1 MKNYDEND
9 YFSPDLSSRERATF
23 EIGIKLGALYHLLS
37 GVPISSDK
45 KVIESIEKGFE
56 ASISCQPYVKSV
68 KLKIIKDKIEG
79 DKSTELD
86 YDEIS
91 GEKIKAVVTIEYKL
105 IRVVAKIEWIEKL
118 QYPLMFIEKIEK
130 L

>member
-9 YFSPDLSSRERATF
+9 YFSPDLSNRERATF

-37 GVPISSDK
+37 GVPVSSDK

-56 ASISCQPYVKSV
+56 ASISCQPFVKSV
-68 KLKIIKDKIEG
+68 KLNIVKDKIEG
-79 DKSTELD
+79 NKSSEFD

-91 GEKIKAVVTIEYKL
+91 GKKIKAVVIIEYKS
-105 IRVVAKIEWIEKL
+105 IKVVAKIEWIEKL
-118 QYPLMFIEKIEK
+118 QYPLMFIEKIEE

>member
-1 MKNYDEND
+1 MSNYDENI
-9 YFSPDLSSRERATF
+9 YFSPDLSNRERATF

-68 KLKIIKDKIEG
+68 KLNILKVKIKG
-79 DKSTELD
+79 SKSTELD

-91 GEKIKAVVTIEYKL
+91 GDKIKALVTIEYKSIL
-105 IRVVAKIEWIEKL
+105 VVAKIEWIEKL
-118 QYPLMFIEKIEK
+118 RYPLMFIEKIEE

>member
-9 YFSPDLSSRERATF
+9 YFCPDLSNRERATF

-37 GVPISSDK
+37 GVPVSSDK
-45 KVIESIEKGFE
+45 KIIESIEKGFE

-68 KLKIIKDKIEG
+68 KLNIIKNKIEG
-79 DKSTELD
+79 NKSTELD

-91 GEKIKAVVTIEYKL
+91 GEKIKAVVTIEYKS
-105 IRVVAKIEWIEKL
+105 IKVVAKIEWIEKL
-118 QYPLMFIEKIEK
+118 QYPLMFIEKIEE

>member
-1 MKNYDEND
+1 MSNYDENI
-9 YFSPDLSSRERATF
+9 YFSPDLSIRERATF

-68 KLKIIKDKIEG
+68 KLNILKNKIEG
-79 DKSTELD
+79 NKSTEFD

-91 GEKIKAVVTIEYKL
+91 GDKIKVEVIIEYKS
-105 IRVVAKIEWIEKL
+105 IKVVAKIEWIENL
-118 QYPLMFIEKIEK
+118 QYPLMFIEKIEEV
-130 L
+130 